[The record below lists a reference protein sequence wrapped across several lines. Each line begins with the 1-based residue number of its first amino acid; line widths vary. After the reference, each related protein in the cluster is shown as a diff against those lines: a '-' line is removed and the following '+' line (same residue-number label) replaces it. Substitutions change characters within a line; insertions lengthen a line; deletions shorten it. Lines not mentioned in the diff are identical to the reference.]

1 MPPER
6 LSAQVLERMNLPP
19 SVTPTVLEL
28 CAGAGGQALGL
39 ELAGFGMVAAVE
51 IEARPCA
58 TLRANRPAW
67 DVREQDIHDFNGRE
81 FGGIDLVAAGV
92 PCPPFSIAGKQ
103 LGPDDERDLFP
114 PMLRIVRE
122 VRPRAVL
129 IENVRGLMTKRFDG
143 YRKRVSA
150 RLARLG
156 YGTNWRVLNA
166 SAFGVPQLRPRTLMV
181 ALREEDQPFFEWP
194 EGDVLDPPTVG
205 EALGDLMAERGWP
218 GAGEWIGRAS
228 AIAPTLTG
236 GSKKHG
242 GPDLGPTRAREQ
254 WARLGVDG
262 LGMVE
267 HAPDP
272 DFPVDGLPRL
282 TTRMT
287 ARLQGFPDSWEFDG
301 RKTARHRQ
309 IGNAFP
315 PPVAQAVGEAIIAA
329 FARESRSCLLEERA
343 AYEA

>member
-1 MPPER
+1 MTER
-6 LSAQVLERMNLPP
+6 LRIWEP
-19 SVTPTVLEL
+19 STGLTALEL

-39 ELAGFGMVAAVE
+39 EMAGFGLAAAVE
-51 IEARPCA
+51 FDAKPCA

-67 DVREQDIHDFNGRE
+67 DVREQDVYEVNGHE
-81 FGGIDLVAAGV
+81 FEGIDLVAAGV

-114 PMLRIVRE
+114 PVLRIVEE

-129 IENVRGLMTKRFDG
+129 IENVRGLMTKRFDR
-143 YRKRVSA
+143 YRQAVSA
-150 RLARLG
+150 QLSVLG
-156 YGTNWRVLNA
+156 YQVNWRVLNA

-181 ALREEDQPFFEWP
+181 ALREDDQAFFEWP
-194 EGDVLDPPTVG
+194 EGDVIAPPTVG
-205 EALGDLMAERGWP
+205 EAIGDLIAGNGWP
-218 GAGEWIGRAS
+218 GATTWVAK
-228 AIAPTLTG
+228 ACDIAPTLTG

-267 HAPDP
+267 SAPAP
-272 DFPVDGLPRL
+272 GFPVDGHPRL
-282 TTRMT
+282 TTEMT
-287 ARLQGFPDSWEFDG
+287 ARLQGFPDSWEFTG
-301 RKTARHRQ
+301 SKTARHRQ

-315 PPVAQAVGEAIIAA
+315 PPVAKAAGEAIAA
-329 FARESRSCLLEERA
+329 ALTRVTACVKRDAQVRLLEEETA
-343 AYEA
+343 